1 MRKTLLALLTLS
13 LALIILA
20 TPTGAIT
27 ASQLGASQI
36 VNTYNSDNWAGVAY
50 SVEWK
55 SWFTNY
61 WGSIMWASES
71 IYTGNLTLGY
81 LNFPNYLYTE
91 DIGIWV
97 ALSPAKIGY
106 GTDSSSGSEQSNFVQ
121 AGYNICDDGSHIT
134 VWYFLMTLVNGQ
146 FTYIYEKPIPAGAVT
161 HLNVFLENLGNGTAL
176 ANFYVFYA
184 NGTYWTATIYTSIP
198 WTNTGAA
205 MSIVEAPSFSTSG
218 GPYYE
223 LPYVS
228 GGMINF
234 AFSYIGSDG
243 NEHIGPSNNPAG
255 TMYADVYNLNEPST
269 YNVAQAQIYNGWA
282 NNNGGWDYLYQFY
295 YPGAGQTTYG
305 L

>member
-13 LALIILA
+13 LALLMLA

-36 VNTYNSDNWAGVAY
+36 VNTTSSNNWAGVAY
-50 SVEWK
+50 SVEWR

-71 IYTGNLTLGY
+71 IYFKNLTLGY
-81 LNFPNYLYTE
+81 ISYPNYIYTE

-106 GTDSSSGSEQSNFVQ
+106 GTDSSSSSEENNFIQ
-121 AGYNICDDGSHIT
+121 AGFDIDVGSYVSIN
-134 VWYFLMTLVNGQ
+134 YFVTTIANGQ
-146 FTYIYEKPIPAGAVT
+146 LIYNNENYVPAGNPT
-161 HLNVFLENLGNGTAL
+161 YLDMFLENLGNGTAL

-184 NGTYWTATIYTSIP
+184 NGTYWTITIYTSIP
-198 WTNTGAA
+198 WTNTGSA

-218 GPYYE
+218 PYAE

-228 GGMINF
+228 GGMIHF
-234 AFSYIGSDG
+234 TFSYIGSDG
-243 NEHIGPSNNPAG
+243 NEHIGPSNNPVG
-255 TMYADVYNLNEPST
+255 TMYADVYVLNEPST